1 VIAALLAVVMS
12 AFAAE
17 RTPAFETRPAY
28 ENVAAHEQ
36 TGSAPAMVLPFVV
49 DAAPGTSGLAGAPY
63 WFGEAAAI
71 ALTDELAAL
80 GVMAASRD
88 ERVGVFEALQ
98 LPLNAPLTR
107 ATVIRTGE
115 VSGAA
120 AIVVGEVR
128 LAERVSVRARVID
141 LASGKQWP
149 DVTAEGPSSEFFA
162 LMAKVA
168 KGLGANLAHNGPV
181 VPLPARPTVEAFED
195 YVKGLVAAG
204 AAVQVRFLEA
214 ALVHAPGDPRT
225 LVALWHAR
233 TAQGDHTRALD
244 AASKVPAASR
254 ESRAARFLAAQSL
267 MALKRYDDAF
277 KALEAL
283 HRESP
288 APTISNA
295 LGVLQLRRGL
305 GAPGGSPAYFFN
317 RGVDESHGDPEVAF
331 NLGYAYAL
339 VADSTSAV
347 YWLREVVRRAPADG
361 AAHLV
366 LSALLVSQS
375 KLVEAQRE
383 FDLAKLLGA
392 VEGEAAAPNDK
403 IARGLERLQPEL
415 TSSFARQPAVAE
427 QEQEQTASYYLDRGR
442 RLMDDVR
449 DREAIDEFR
458 RAIYVSPYL
467 DQPHLLLGRVLQR
480 TGRLAEAVAEFTLA
494 LWCQESADAHAAL
507 ASVHLAM
514 GKRDAARTSA
524 QRALAIDPSNALARD
539 VLRQLGGNSSFHM
552 LISP

>member
-1 VIAALLAVVMS
+1 MIAALFAVLLG
-12 AFAAE
+12 AFASE
-17 RTPAFETRPAY
+17 RLAAIETRPDH
-28 ENVAAHEQ
+28 VQ
-36 TGSAPAMVLPFVV
+36 TSAAPAPASTMVLPFVV
-49 DAAPGTSGLAGAPY
+49 DASPGTSGLAGAPY

-80 GVMAASRD
+80 GVAATSRD
-88 ERVGVFEALQ
+88 ERVGAFETLQ

-115 VSGAA
+115 VIGAA
-120 AIVVGEVR
+120 AIVLGEVR

-141 LASGKQWP
+141 LGSGRQWP
-149 DVTAEGPSSEFFA
+149 DVTAEGPSSEFFE
-162 LMAKVA
+162 LMARVA
-168 KGLGANLAHNGPV
+168 KGLGANLAHGGPV

-195 YVKGLVAAG
+195 YVKGLVATG
-204 AAVQVRFLEA
+204 ADVQVRFLEA
-214 ALVHAPGDPRT
+214 ALARAPGDARI
-225 LVALWHAR
+225 LIALWNAR

-244 AASKVPAASR
+244 AVTKVPATSR
-254 ESRAARFLAAQSL
+254 DARAARFLAAQSL
-267 MALKRYDDAF
+267 MALKRYDDAY

-283 HRESP
+283 HKESP
-288 APTISNA
+288 ASALSNA
-295 LGVLQLRRGL
+295 LGVLQLRRGVGAA
-305 GAPGGSPAYFFN
+305 GAPGGTPAYFFN
-317 RGVDESHGDPEVAF
+317 RAVDESHGDAEVAF

-339 VADSTSAV
+339 AGDATSAI

-361 AAHLV
+361 VAHLV

-392 VEGEAAAPNDK
+392 VEGEGVTANDK

-415 TSSFARQPAVAE
+415 TPSFTRQVAPA
-427 QEQEQTASYYLDRGR
+427 EQEQTATYYLDRGR
-442 RLMDDVR
+442 RLMDEVR

-480 TGRLAEAVAEFTLA
+480 TGRLSEAVAEFTLA

-514 GKRDAARTSA
+514 GKRELARTEA
-524 QRALAIDPSNALARD
+524 QRALVLDPANALARD
-539 VLRQLGGNSSFHM
+539 VLRQLGG
-552 LISP
+552 